1 MLCMLKHTAKAP
13 CTGTAEEAVGA
24 DAEPLLKKTKS
35 DHPVLSPPSG
45 ELEALEGEISIMIAS
60 MDGTTFPLQV
70 SACAAVH
77 EVKQAIAKVPS
88 HISAV

>member
-1 MLCMLKHTAKAP
+1 
-13 CTGTAEEAVGA
+13 
-24 DAEPLLKKTKS
+24 
-35 DHPVLSPPSG
+35 
-45 ELEALEGEISIMIAS
+45 